1 MAASKRADLEAWET
15 ALRAAVLC
23 AGAKVL
29 GELLQGVGAG
39 RRGIPGTPYLFL
51 WGEGDVS

>member
-1 MAASKRADLEAWET
+1 VAASKRADLEAWET